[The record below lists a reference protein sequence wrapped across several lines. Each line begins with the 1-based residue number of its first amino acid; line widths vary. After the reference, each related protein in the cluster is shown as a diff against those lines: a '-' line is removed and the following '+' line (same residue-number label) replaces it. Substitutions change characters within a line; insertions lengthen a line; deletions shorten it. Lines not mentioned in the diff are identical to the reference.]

1 MEVGIL
7 AGGKSSRYN
16 KDKLTEQYNGK
27 TFIEHLYDEMS
38 KLGKVII
45 STKEGREYIKS
56 VDYVYDI
63 NSDIGAI
70 EGLYRLLI
78 NSKEDYM
85 AIISGDTPL
94 VSSEMIKYLEGYISS
109 DYDVYVYK
117 DKFGV
122 HPLCAIYSKKVIN
135 DIEDAIVN
143 KKYSIHKLL
152 YSLRTKYI
160 DIENSKFSSKLLL
173 NINTQEDYNKIYG
186 NVLAISGVKNSG
198 KTTFIYKLLQNLNEY
213 INDIVVIK
221 HDGHSYDIDYKDTD
235 TYKYRNAGAKD
246 IAIISQ
252 DKTAIIHYKEKNIL
266 DILNYFSD
274 KKLVILEGYKNSDFP
289 KIEIVRKGISTEA
302 VCTKNVIG
310 IATDID
316 NFELDKTIFDLDDI
330 SKISDFIK
338 KRYEL

>member
-16 KDKLTEQYNGK
+16 KDKLTEKYNGK
-27 TFIEHLYDEMS
+27 TFIEHLYNEMS
-38 KLGKVII
+38 KLGKVTI

-94 VSSEMIKYLEGYISS
+94 VSSEMIKYLESYISS

-122 HPLCAIYSKKVIN
+122 HPLCAIYSKKVIA
-135 DIEDAIVN
+135 DIGYAIAN
-143 KKYSIHKLL
+143 KKYSIYKLL

-173 NINTQEDYNKIYG
+173 NINTQEDYKKIYS

-198 KTTFIYKLLQNLNEY
+198 KTTFIYKLLQNFSEY

-235 TYKYRNAGAKD
+235 TYKYRDAGAKD

-252 DKTAIIHYKEKNIL
+252 DKTAIIHYKEKNIF
-266 DILNYFSD
+266 DILNYFND
-274 KKLVILEGYKNSDFP
+274 KKLVILEGYKDSDFP
-289 KIEIVRKGISTEA
+289 KIEIVRKGISNKA
-302 VCTKNVIG
+302 VCTNNVIG
-310 IATDID
+310 IVTDID
-316 NFELDKTIFDLDDI
+316 NFKFDKIIFDLNDI
-330 SKISDFIK
+330 SSVTDFIK
-338 KRYEL
+338 KRYGL